1 VKAEDIRGFRPSKAE
16 IERFKRAKIDFSDI
30 PELTP
35 EELSRMVSF
44 REFRKREPI
53 SVRVDPRV
61 IEWLKSKGPGHLTRI
76 NDILLNLME
85 AEQAQQKRPA

>member
-1 VKAEDIRGFRPSKAE
+1 VRAEDIRRVKPTKAE
-16 IERFKRAKIDFSDI
+16 IERFKNRPIDFSDI
-30 PELTP
+30 PAMTP
-35 EELSRMVSF
+35 EELARMVSI

-85 AEQAQQKRPA
+85 AEQKQQA